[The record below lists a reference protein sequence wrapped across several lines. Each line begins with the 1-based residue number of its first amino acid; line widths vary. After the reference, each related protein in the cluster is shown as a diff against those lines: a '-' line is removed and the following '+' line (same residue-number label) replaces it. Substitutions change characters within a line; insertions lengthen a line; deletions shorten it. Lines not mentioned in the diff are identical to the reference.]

1 MSEQITKWPDKC
13 PITRRDFFM
22 EIDGVPTYGGPYDSY
37 TIPEMSGEA
46 NQPFHERELF
56 VRRYDHDR
64 GGWVEDEFIPL
75 RVIHEDVLM
84 ELEEAAQP
92 SPAPSALADIAAE
105 RRRQIEEE
113 GWTPEHD
120 DKYGQ
125 HTLTSAA
132 GSYAMHTLAY
142 PAGDPPPTWPWA
154 ASWWKPSEDP
164 RRNWVKAGALIV
176 AEIERHDRA
185 ARAEQKAPPCTTPS
199 PS

>member
-84 ELEEAAQP
+84 ELEDAEQP

-120 DKYGQ
+120 DQ
-125 HTLTSAA
+125 HDNRMLSAA
-132 GSYAMHTLAY
+132 AACYALHWMTE
-142 PAGDPPPTWPWA
+142 AGNPFFFWPWDE
-154 ASWWKPSEDP
+154 SWWKPSTDP

-185 ARAEQKAPPCTTPS
+185 ARAEQNAPPCTPAS
-199 PS
+199 PN